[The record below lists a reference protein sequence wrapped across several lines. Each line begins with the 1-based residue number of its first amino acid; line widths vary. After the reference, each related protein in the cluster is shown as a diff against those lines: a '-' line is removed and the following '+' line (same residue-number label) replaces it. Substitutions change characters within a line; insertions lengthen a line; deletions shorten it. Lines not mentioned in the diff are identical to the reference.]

1 MSKKPRIVNNLD
13 RIVAQK
19 RQKAATAMTKALVLA
34 ASEASVLT
42 PIDTSTLLNSQ
53 TREVEFA
60 GDSVVGRVRY
70 TADYAK
76 YVHDPKVKQNFRRS
90 TAEKEF
96 LRKGFERNKERIQAI
111 LAKGMK

>member
-13 RIVAQK
+13 RFVAA
-19 RQKAATAMTKALVLA
+19 RREKAATAMTQALVLA
-34 ASEASVLT
+34 ASEASALT

-53 TREVEFA
+53 TREVDFV

-70 TADYAK
+70 TAAYAK
-76 YVHDPKVKQNFRRS
+76 YVHDPKIKQNFRRA

-96 LRKGFERNKERIQAI
+96 LRKGFERSRERIQAI
-111 LAKGMK
+111 LARGLK